1 MSCCVGSAV
10 GETAAGAAQLQPLQR
25 LNDLK
30 AGARALADG
39 TTLYTL
45 TVPAIHCGQCITT
58 IEGAL
63 ADMPGVESARANLSL
78 RRVLVKLAPGVE
90 SPEAVV
96 DALDGLGYPPMAAIE
111 DDGRADAEFKSLVRA
126 LAVAGFAAANIM
138 LLSVSVWSGSDGAT
152 RDVFHYLSALIAI
165 PTVAYAGRPFFRS
178 AASALAHRR
187 MNMDVPISLGVLLAT
202 GMSLYETMTGGHHA
216 YFDAAVSL
224 LFFLLIGRTLD
235 QLMRAKARDAVGRLA
250 RLAAK
255 GAMVVAADG
264 TTAYQPVDQIAPGM
278 MVRVA
283 AGERLPVDG
292 IVADG
297 ESDVDRSLV
306 TGESEPVSV
315 RAGASLEA
323 GTLNLSGVLDLRAT
337 RKSDES
343 FLAEVMQ
350 MMQAAETGRSAYVRL
365 ADRMAKLYSP
375 MVHLL
380 ALSAFL
386 FWIFWSGG
394 DWHLSLT
401 IAISV
406 LIITCPCALGLAV
419 PVAHV
424 VAASRLFASG
434 VLMKDGSALERLA
447 EIDQAVFDKTGTLT
461 GPVASIRVNTIP
473 KGRLSAIAKALA
485 LRSIHPAARSLAA
498 SIDGAPAEGLANL
511 HEVPGH
517 GVEAMSDGA
526 RVRLGRKAW
535 VAEIASAG
543 ASADAES
550 GLGFAMDGTPLFS
563 AELTETLRPGVRE
576 TVQRF
581 RAAGIDSEILS
592 GDAREAVARVADA
605 AAITRFTAGVKPGEK
620 LHHLQEIAA
629 RGQHALMVGD
639 GLNDAPAL
647 AAAHVSMAPAGASD
661 IGRMAA
667 DFVFTRDD
675 LLPVWHAHVIAARAR
690 RVVKE
695 NFALAIVYNAI
706 AVPLALA
713 GLMSPFIAALAM
725 SSSSILVV
733 GNSLR
738 LRLIRTPASAPAQ
751 ALPEQGE
758 QQPLR
763 AAA

>member
-10 GETAAGAAQLQPLQR
+10 GETAAGAAQVQPLQR

-30 AGARALADG
+30 AGSRALADG
-39 TTLYTL
+39 ATLYTL

-58 IEGAL
+58 IESAL
-63 ADMPGVESARANLSL
+63 ADVPGVVSARANLSL
-78 RRVLVKLAPGVE
+78 RRVLVKLGASAE

-96 DALDGLGYPPMAAIE
+96 EALDELGYPPMAAIE

-202 GMSLYETMTGGHHA
+202 GMSLYETLKGGHHA

-255 GAMVVAADG
+255 GAMVIADDG

-292 IVADG
+292 IVAEG

-306 TGESEPVSV
+306 TGESEPVAV

-337 RKSDES
+337 RKSDQS

-350 MMQAAETGRSAYVRL
+350 MMQAAETGRSAYVRM
-365 ADRMAKLYSP
+365 ADRMARLYAP
-375 MVHLL
+375 MVHVMAL
-380 ALSAFL
+380 AAFL
-386 FWIFWSGG
+386 FWMVWTWG
-394 DWHLSLT
+394 DWHVSLT
-401 IAISV
+401 VAISV

-447 EIDQAVFDKTGTLT
+447 DIDHAVFDKTGTLT
-461 GPVASIRVNTIP
+461 GPVASIHTNTIP

-498 SIDGAPAEGLANL
+498 SLDGAPAEGLAYL

-517 GVEAMSDGA
+517 GVEAVSDGS

-535 VAEIASAG
+535 VAEIVSG
-543 ASADAES
+543 AVADIGS

-563 AELTETLRPGVRE
+563 VDLKETLRPGVRE

-581 RAAGIDSEILS
+581 RAAGIESEILS
-592 GDAREAVARVADA
+592 GDAREAVSRVADA
-605 AAITRFTAGVKPGEK
+605 AGITSFTAGVKPGEK
-620 LHHLQEIAA
+620 LHHLQEIATEGH
-629 RGQHALMVGD
+629 RALMVGD

-675 LLPVWHAHVIAARAR
+675 LLPVWHAHVIATRAR
-690 RVVKE
+690 RIVKE

-738 LRLIRTPASAPAQ
+738 LRLIRSPAAASAPA
-751 ALPEQGE
+751 LPDEAV
-758 QQPLR
+758 QQPLK